1 MDVWFDSGSSWAGVL
16 GGDEAL
22 NYPADLYLEVC
33 TALKDCTTRA
43 VPRSMRCAAPSCAA
57 GGQGCFAHLPAN
69 TAARAQRGCQA
80 VGLQADGW
88 LTAGWLTLR
97 LLAWRMAP
105 DASCCAVLRCD
116 VLCCAVLQGS
126 DQHRGWF
133 QSSLL
138 TSVAANGHAPY
149 KQVLTHGFVL
159 DDKGE
164 CPSAGVL
171 ECLSAWQP
179 MC

>member
-22 NYPADLYLEVC
+22 NYPADLYLEV
-33 TALKDCTTRA
+33 
-43 VPRSMRCAAPSCAA
+43 S
-57 GGQGCFAHLPAN
+57 GGGFVACNP
-69 TAARAQRGCQA
+69 
-80 VGLQADGW
+80 
-88 LTAGWLTLR
+88 
-97 LLAWRMAP
+97 
-105 DASCCAVLRCD
+105 AVLQKD
-116 VLCCAVLQGS
+116 SSQKHSAVSIVQGS

-159 DDKGE
+159 DDKGTACYAHAAGLVTTIVQLLVRCE
-164 CPSAGVL
+164 PGDLLLSCSLHNHSGSCPLQA
-171 ECLSAWQP
+171 
-179 MC
+179 

>member
-16 GGDEAL
+16 GGDQAL
-22 NYPADLYLEVC
+22 NYPADLYLEVGWGTC
-33 TALKDCTTRA
+33 PASPAPVLPSWQRREPAAQPEPVECARLAYGLPVQRRCQPRVALA
-43 VPRSMRCAAPSCAA
+43 GPPS
-57 GGQGCFAHLPAN
+57 
-69 TAARAQRGCQA
+69 
-80 VGLQADGW
+80 
-88 LTAGWLTLR
+88 
-97 LLAWRMAP
+97 
-105 DASCCAVLRCD
+105 
-116 VLCCAVLQGS
+116 LQGS

-164 CPSAGVL
+164 PAAWPGAPAILSSGSA
-171 ECLSAWQP
+171 
-179 MC
+179 

>member
-22 NYPADLYLEVC
+22 NYPADLYLEVG
-33 TALKDCTTRA
+33 ALPRPARMFC
-43 VPRSMRCAAPSCAA
+43 PRSTTLLLTSPPPPPPPTCPCTLPSIAPS
-57 GGQGCFAHLPAN
+57 
-69 TAARAQRGCQA
+69 
-80 VGLQADGW
+80 
-88 LTAGWLTLR
+88 
-97 LLAWRMAP
+97 
-105 DASCCAVLRCD
+105 
-116 VLCCAVLQGS
+116 LQGS

-149 KQVLTHGFVL
+149 NQVLTHGFVL

-164 CPSAGVL
+164 L
-171 ECLSAWQP
+171 LCLARRACSVT
-179 MC
+179 C